1 MNITQDEATY
11 LFLMSRLIERIGDH
25 AVKISRNIPILID
38 KKVDA
43 RIIKMIASASDNS
56 LKIFTST
63 MDSWSKRDINSANEN
78 IESIKE
84 LVSLCEKINNTALNI
99 KDISSVPISYI
110 AESIRRTGEYSTDI
124 SELLLNYL
132 IRE

>member
-1 MNITQDEATY
+1 MIT
-11 LFLMSRLIERIGDH
+11 
-25 AVKISRNIPILID
+25 
-38 KKVDA
+38 
-43 RIIKMIASASDNS
+43 SASDNS

-132 IRE
+132 IRK